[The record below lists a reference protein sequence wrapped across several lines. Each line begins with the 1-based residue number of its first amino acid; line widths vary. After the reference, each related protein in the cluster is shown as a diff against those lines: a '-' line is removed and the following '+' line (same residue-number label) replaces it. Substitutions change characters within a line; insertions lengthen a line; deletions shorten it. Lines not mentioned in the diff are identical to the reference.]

1 MKEGSHQELFDSSDD
16 VEADSGEEPPF
27 TAYAV
32 KAGAQQ
38 NEQREAP
45 EKSKVDRENSTIA
58 EMQQADPDIGPIL
71 SFKLQSDEQPRIDE
85 LLRESAEVKQ
95 LWSQWPQLVVIN
107 DTLYRTH
114 LRSGDEVTQLIV
126 PAACRQDFLEKAHEG
141 MCGGHYGIKRTTDQ
155 V

>member
-58 EMQQADPDIGPIL
+58 EMQQADPDIGPITHIRL
-71 SFKLQSDEQPRIDE
+71 LKYNSQRLDRRIHKIHKYTIHN
-85 LLRESAEVKQ
+85 RIIHK
-95 LWSQWPQLVVIN
+95 
-107 DTLYRTH
+107 
-114 LRSGDEVTQLIV
+114 
-126 PAACRQDFLEKAHEG
+126 
-141 MCGGHYGIKRTTDQ
+141 
-155 V
+155 